1 MQRRS
6 CTRGAAWLA
15 SGLAL
20 IAFCT
25 PRMHHA
31 SLAASPSSKP
41 AFTFRDTAYFHRWSQ
56 STQHEFTPDKQSDL
70 QAWTDMVTINVYPDA
85 KDGEALAAR
94 ANAVLENYKSAKAM
108 VLNTRSVPR
117 TADRAA
123 EHFVAVVFPR
133 PTFIEVAFTR
143 LKLVDGV
150 GCSVVY
156 SHRIYGEK
164 AGDTMSSWL
173 RANGPGAE
181 KALMEW
187 NSLGAAVTLAR
198 DLGRSRS

>member
-1 MQRRS
+1 MKKQS
-6 CTRGAAWLA
+6 CARGVGWLA

-25 PRMHHA
+25 PGMQHA
-31 SLAASPSSKP
+31 ILAASSAGKP

-56 STQHEFTPDKQSDL
+56 NTQHEFTPAKQEDL

-85 KDGEALAAR
+85 ADGDALAAR
-94 ANAVLENYKSAKAM
+94 ANAVLENYKAAKAM

-117 TADRAA
+117 TADRPA
-123 EHFVAVVFPR
+123 EHFIAVVFSR
-133 PTFIEVAFTR
+133 PTFIEVAFAR

-156 SHRIYGEK
+156 SHRIYGVK
-164 AGDTMSSWL
+164 AGDAASAWL
-173 RANGPGAE
+173 RANGPEAE
-181 KALMEW
+181 RALMEW
-187 NSLGAAVTLAR
+187 SSSGAAVALAR
-198 DLGRSRS
+198 DLGRAKS